1 MHLKERYVKS
11 LKYKS
16 FDNAKE
22 WAEKQK
28 VGSIWKSMKTKHF
41 LINVGTNILA
51 SFSCFPSQAEAWNA
65 ACDMPLQVCTL
76 IWCQNVG
83 LQVRERSAVYWS
95 VHGVLIHTFF
105 FSTLISSCQNAISEI
120 VERMENVQPEGQK
133 TQEKDKRAWS
143 LNAINWKLVMGKES
157 CLALF
162 QREQQPQMGKSYKGV
177 NFSSEMEEESL
188 STSQALPAS
197 SSFPPRFTPRILCFF

>member
-1 MHLKERYVKS
+1 M
-11 LKYKS
+11 
-16 FDNAKE
+16 
-22 WAEKQK
+22 WAQIFWP
-28 VGSIWKSMKTKHF
+28 VF
-41 LINVGTNILA
+41 LA
-51 SFSCFPSQAEAWNA
+51 SPHRQRLGMLPVTCHSKCVLWS
-65 ACDMPLQVCTL
+65 
-76 IWCQNVG
+76 G
-83 LQVRERSAVYWS
+83 VRMLAYRSEKDPPFTEVYTEYLFT
-95 VHGVLIHTFF
+95 HFF
-105 FSTLISSCQNAISEI
+105 FSTLVSSCQNAISEI

-157 CLALF
+157 RLALF

-197 SSFPPRFTPRILCFF
+197 LSFPPRFTPRILCFF

>member
-1 MHLKERYVKS
+1 MHLKERYIKS

-65 ACDMPLQVCTL
+65 ACDMPL
-76 IWCQNVG
+76 
-83 LQVRERSAVYWS
+83 
-95 VHGVLIHTFF
+95 
-105 FSTLISSCQNAISEI
+105 
-120 VERMENVQPEGQK
+120 
-133 TQEKDKRAWS
+133 
-143 LNAINWKLVMGKES
+143 
-157 CLALF
+157 
-162 QREQQPQMGKSYKGV
+162 
-177 NFSSEMEEESL
+177 
-188 STSQALPAS
+188 
-197 SSFPPRFTPRILCFF
+197 